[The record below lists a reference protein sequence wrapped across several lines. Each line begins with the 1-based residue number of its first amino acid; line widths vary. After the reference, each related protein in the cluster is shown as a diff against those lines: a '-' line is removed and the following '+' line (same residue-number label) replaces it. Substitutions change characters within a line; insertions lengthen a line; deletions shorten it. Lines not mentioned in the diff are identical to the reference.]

1 MTLTKAD
8 IVRSV
13 RQRVR
18 FKPRRKSQQRFLF
31 PEMDCLF
38 LGRRRASAIVDTLFE
53 TIKGTL
59 ARGEDVRISRFG
71 KFQVRFKWARRG
83 RNPQTG
89 EMIILKS
96 RRIVTFRPS
105 TKLKEKMNSPQ

>member
-1 MTLTKAD
+1 MALTKAD
-8 IVRSV
+8 IVKSV
-13 RQRVR
+13 REKVR

-38 LGRRRASAIVDTLFE
+38 LGRRRATDIVNTLFE
-53 TIKGTL
+53 IIKVSL
-59 ARGEDVRISRFG
+59 ARGHDVRISRFG
-71 KFQVRFKWARRG
+71 KFQVKFKWARRG

-105 TKLKEKMNSPQ
+105 PKLKEKMN

>member
-8 IVRSV
+8 IVKSV
-13 RQRVR
+13 QEKVR
-18 FKPRRKSQQRFLF
+18 FKPRRKSRQRYLF

-38 LGRRRASAIVDTLFE
+38 LSRRRATAIVNTLFE
-53 TIKGTL
+53 TIKHAL
-59 ARGEDVRISRFG
+59 ARGEDVRLTRFG

-83 RNPQTG
+83 RNPRNG

-96 RRIVTFRPS
+96 RRIVSFRPS
-105 TKLKEKMNSPQ
+105 QKLKDKMNSP